1 MPVYEYRCNDCH
13 SKVSLY
19 VRNFSDTPQP
29 VCTKCNSLNLTRL
42 FSTFARIKTD
52 KDVYD
57 EILNDN
63 DLTKGMMANDPRAM
77 LEWSRRLEG
86 TEAEKTPEYEEVIQK
101 MERGEPLQNVMAE
114 MQQNQSDSY
123 ESESSLGLEE

>member
-13 SKVSLY
+13 RKISLY
-19 VRNFSDTPQP
+19 VRNLSDTPQP
-29 VCTKCNSLNLTRL
+29 VCTKCNSQNLTRL

-52 KDVYD
+52 KDVYED
-57 EILNDN
+57 ILNDN

-86 TEAEKTPEYEEVIQK
+86 TESEKTPEYEEMIQK
-101 MERGEPLQNVMAE
+101 MERGESLNKLVAE
-114 MQQNQSDSY
+114 MQQDESNSY
-123 ESESSLGLEE
+123 DSESSLGLED

>member
-1 MPVYEYRCNDCH
+1 MPIYEYRCNDCQ

-19 VRNFSDTPQP
+19 IRNLSDTPQP
-29 VCTKCNSLNLTRL
+29 VCNKCNSRNLNRL

-52 KDVYD
+52 KDVYE

-86 TEAEKTPEYEEVIQK
+86 TESEKTPEYEEAIQK
-101 MERGEPLQNVMAE
+101 MERGEPLENIAAE
-114 MQQNQSDSY
+114 MKQNQ
-123 ESESSLGLEE
+123 EASESGSPSGLEE